1 MQVPGPLPDT
11 ELEQIELELFV
22 LALKRRHG
30 FDFSQYAPASL
41 TRRVRQ
47 LVHVHQSTSIT
58 ELTARLLHEADF
70 VTRIVQ
76 GLSVPVSEMFRDP
89 PVFRALRDQVLPM
102 LASYPRINIWQA
114 GCANGQEVYSL
125 AIMLEEA
132 GLYDR
137 SHIFA
142 TDFNPEAL
150 QRAHEGIYPARDAQ
164 LWSRNYMEAGGGLSL
179 ADYYSARYD
188 FIRLHERL
196 RRNITFANHN
206 LVSDKMF
213 CEAHLVV
220 CRNVLIYF
228 TNPLQNRTLMLFRDS
243 LVRGGYLCLGLR
255 ESMTF
260 AQVATDFNAVDARLR
275 IYRRT
280 MQSFAEGPRA
290 LP

>member
-1 MQVPGPLPDT
+1 MPLPDI
-11 ELEQIELELFV
+11 ELEQIEVDLFV

-47 LVHVHQSTSIT
+47 LVQVHQCASIT

-70 VTRIVQ
+70 VTQVVQ

-89 PVFRALRDQVLPM
+89 AVFRALREQVLPM
-102 LASYPRINIWQA
+102 LASYPRINVWQA

-125 AIMLEEA
+125 AILLEEA
-132 GLYDR
+132 GLYER

-142 TDFNPEAL
+142 TDFNPDAL
-150 QRAHEGIYPARDAQ
+150 QRASEGIYPAKDAQ
-164 LWSRNYMEAGGGLSL
+164 LWSRNYLEAGGSHTL
-179 ADYYSARYD
+179 ANYYSARYD

-196 RRNITFANHN
+196 RRHITFTNHN
-206 LVSDKMF
+206 LVTDRMF
-213 CEAHLVV
+213 CEAHLVL

-228 TNPLQNRTLMLFRDS
+228 SNPLQNRTLALFRDS

-255 ESMTF
+255 ESLDF
-260 AQVATDFNAVDARLR
+260 APVAVDFSAVDASLRL
-275 IYRRT
+275 YRRT
-280 MQSFAEGPRA
+280 LQLTSETCDAPA
-290 LP
+290 